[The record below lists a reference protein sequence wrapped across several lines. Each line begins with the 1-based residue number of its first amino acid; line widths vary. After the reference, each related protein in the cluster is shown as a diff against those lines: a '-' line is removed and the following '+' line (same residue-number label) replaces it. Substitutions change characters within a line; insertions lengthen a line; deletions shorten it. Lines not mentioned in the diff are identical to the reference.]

1 MPLHNIPPN
10 ISRHAPSSR
19 HSSKARHP
27 DEGLATGPRP
37 PPPGVVGM
45 LKNTTELGDVGI
57 FAQRPP
63 RVPRSNTQ
71 SSLGAVSNTGSQ
83 YSQRHRSTDPEH
95 HPTRSSHQPHPSAV
109 GSTRRHGPGALERP
123 LGDALYHRRPRPYP
137 PQYRSSHH
145 RIPRSL
151 HTYRS
156 LSALRDGGRVPTMSP
171 RSYSRDDRGV
181 RSGAVSP
188 ATSNVYEYERTRRPH
203 WNKDGSIGTRA
214 SSPISMLT
222 ANQSLHDDRT
232 EYGNPTRPIYRTQSP
247 AMRSNYGPRLHAR
260 STPRVG
266 TPTLDMSAWHRFDSQ
281 ASLAS
286 VARSTASNVPQWY
299 DYSES
304 FAEEDEYSV
313 IGLIDAAGSANK
325 LALPIQTKSPQK
337 SSPAEVLV
345 ELPASHSRRSSQL
358 SFHSRHSR
366 HVSNQSRR
374 SHGSL
379 DKVEEHELDSN
390 HIAPKAALDER
401 VCSILLQSTA
411 LTIYSSRLFQQSL
424 SSCQHSRPD

>member
-1 MPLHNIPPN
+1 MPLHDIPPN

-19 HSSKARHP
+19 HSSKARHH

-37 PPPGVVGM
+37 PPHGIMGM

-71 SSLGAVSNTGSQ
+71 SSLGTVSNTGSQ
-83 YSQRHRSTDPEH
+83 YSQRHRSTDPERL
-95 HPTRSSHQPHPSAV
+95 PTRSSHRPHPSAAR
-109 GSTRRHGPGALERP
+109 STRRHGPGALERP
-123 LGDALYHRRPRPYP
+123 LGDAPYDRRSRPYP

-156 LSALRDGGRVPTMSP
+156 LGALRDRGRVPTMSS
-171 RSYSRDDRGV
+171 RSYVRDDRGV

-203 WNKDGSIGTRA
+203 WDKDGSIRTRA

-222 ANQSLHDDRT
+222 ANQSLHDYRT
-232 EYGNPTRPIYRTQSP
+232 EYGNPTRPIHRTQSP
-247 AMRSNYGPRLHAR
+247 AIRFNNGPRLHAR
-260 STPRVG
+260 STPRAG
-266 TPTLDMSAWHRFDSQ
+266 TPTLGMSAWHRFDSQ

-286 VARSTASNVPQWY
+286 VARSTVSNVPQWY

-313 IGLIDAAGSANK
+313 IGLVDAAGSANK
-325 LALPIQTKSPQK
+325 LALPIQAKCPQK

-345 ELPASHSRRSSQL
+345 ELPASHSRKSSQL

-366 HVSNQSRR
+366 HLSNQSRR
-374 SHGSL
+374 SHGSH

-390 HIAPKAALDER
+390 QIAPRAVLDEK
-401 VCSILLQSTA
+401 VCSMLLQSTV
-411 LTIYSSRLFQQSL
+411 LTKHSSCLFQQS
-424 SSCQHSRPD
+424 SFSCQHSRPD